1 MESKERLASQ
11 KRRVSTPSPMPAKQK
26 RELGESGTRSWRSQK
41 QECAIGDFRSL
52 ANPPSL
58 YAEAL
63 NNIIPVTNIDTG
75 EAVDLKFLEELTEQ
89 VRMRI
94 DDRPLT
100 ITSLFLDSRFSLRM
114 QT

>member
-26 RELGESGTRSWRSQK
+26 REL
-41 QECAIGDFRSL
+41 
-52 ANPPSL
+52 
-58 YAEAL
+58 EAL

-89 VRMRI
+89 VRMRMRMKI

-100 ITSLFLDSRFSLRM
+100 ITSLFDSRFSLRM
-114 QT
+114 